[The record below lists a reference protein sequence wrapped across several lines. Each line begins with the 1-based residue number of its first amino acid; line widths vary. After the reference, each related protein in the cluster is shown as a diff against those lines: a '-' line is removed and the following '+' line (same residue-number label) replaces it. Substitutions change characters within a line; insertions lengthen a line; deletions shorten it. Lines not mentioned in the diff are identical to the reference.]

1 MRRFIFALFAI
12 VPVTASSQAA
22 AIPGRD
28 LLTFPIG
35 LTAEAPALA
44 SQTGSGLWNPAT
56 TVLADGKRWRIAAA
70 SLSTPAD
77 VAVSAQLAALATTWR
92 GTTIGVSILHA
103 AVGNLLRTDTDPQSI
118 GDEIPYSTV
127 VLSAVLARRITP
139 NLTVGIAYRH
149 RTGTLDN
156 VSRTASS
163 VDVGVVLDHLT
174 TLDLKVGAST
184 FLAGGL
190 RDVEHTS
197 LLVAADVRVIGK
209 DSARTIRAGYSVQSA
224 HGLMTENFAYAAAR
238 YGIWEARGGPV
249 RTEIFGGTNTR
260 LRLGLAVH
268 YSGYIV
274 GVARE
279 ESAGGLAP
287 TYQFSLST
295 LLR

>member
-1 MRRFIFALFAI
+1 
-12 VPVTASSQAA
+12 V
-22 AIPGRD
+22 
-28 LLTFPIG
+28 
-35 LTAEAPALA
+35 
-44 SQTGSGLWNPAT
+44 
-56 TVLADGKRWRIAAA
+56 
-70 SLSTPAD
+70 SL
-77 VAVSAQLAALATTWR
+77 
-92 GTTIGVSILHA
+92 LHA
-103 AVGNLLRTDTDPQSI
+103 TVGNLLRTDTDPQSL
-118 GDEIPYSTV
+118 GAEIPYSTV
-127 VLSAVLARRITP
+127 VLSASLARRFTP
-139 NLTVGIAYRH
+139 NFSVGIAYRN

-174 TLDLKVGAST
+174 ALDLKVGAST
-184 FLAGGL
+184 FLAGGKP
-190 RDVEHTS
+190 DVEHTS
-197 LLVAADVRVIGK
+197 FLVAADVRLAGNDTAQTV
-209 DSARTIRAGYSVQSA
+209 RVGYSIQSA
-224 HGLMTENFAYAAAR
+224 KGLMTETFAYVTAR

-268 YSGYIV
+268 YAGYTV

>member
-44 SQTGSGLWNPAT
+44 TQTGSGIWNPAT
-56 TVLADGKRWRIAAA
+56 TVLADGNRWRIAAA
-70 SLSTPAD
+70 SLSTPSE
-77 VAVSAQLAALATTWR
+77 VAVTGQLATAATTWK
-92 GTTIGVSILHA
+92 GTTIGASMLRA

-127 VLSAVLARRITP
+127 VLSASLARRFTP
-139 NLTVGIAYRH
+139 NFSLGVAYRS
-149 RTGTLDN
+149 RTGTFDN

-174 TLDLKVGAST
+174 ALDLKFGAAT
-184 FLAGGL
+184 FLAGGKP
-190 RDVEHTS
+190 DIEHTS
-197 LLVAADVRVIGK
+197 LLLAADIRLAGNDTAKTV
-209 DSARTIRAGYSVQSA
+209 RAGYSGQYA
-224 HGLMTENFAYAAAR
+224 KGLMTETFAYATAR

-268 YSGYIV
+268 YAGYIV

>member
-28 LLTFPIG
+28 LLIFPIG

-44 SQTGSGLWNPAT
+44 TQSGSGIWNPAT
-56 TVLADGKRWRIAAA
+56 TLLADGNRWRIAAA

-77 VAVSAQLAALATTWR
+77 VAVSAQLATAAATWK
-92 GTTIGVSILHA
+92 GTTIGVTLLRAS
-103 AVGNLLRTDTDPQSI
+103 VGNILRTDTDPQSI

-127 VLSAVLARRITP
+127 VLSASLARRFSP
-139 NLTVGIAYRH
+139 NFAIGIAYRN

-163 VDVGVVLDHLT
+163 VDIGIVLDHLT
-174 TLDLKVGAST
+174 ALDLKLGAAT
-184 FLAGGL
+184 FLAGGKPE
-190 RDVEHTS
+190 VEHPS
-197 LLVAADVRVIGK
+197 LLLAADVRVVGTDTAK
-209 DSARTIRAGYSVQSA
+209 TVRAGYSVQSA
-224 HGLMTENFAYAAAR
+224 KGLMTENFAYATAR

-268 YSGYIV
+268 YTGYVV

>member
-1 MRRFIFALFAI
+1 MRRFSFALFAI

-44 SQTGSGLWNPAT
+44 TQTGSGIWNPAT
-56 TVLADGKRWRIAAA
+56 TVLADGNRWRIAAA
-70 SLSTPAD
+70 SLSAPTE
-77 VAVSAQLAALATTWR
+77 VAISAQLAAAATTWR
-92 GTTIGVSILHA
+92 GTTIGLSMLHA
-103 AVGNLLRTDTDPQSI
+103 SVGNLLRTDTDPQSI

-127 VLSAVLARRITP
+127 VLSASLARRLTP
-139 NLTVGIAYRH
+139 NFSVGVAYRS
-149 RTGTLDN
+149 RTGTFDH

-174 TLDLKVGAST
+174 ALDLKVGAST
-184 FLAGGL
+184 FLAGGKP
-190 RDVEHTS
+190 DVEHSS
-197 LLVAADVRVIGK
+197 LVVAADVRIVGK
-209 DSARTIRAGYSVQSA
+209 DTAKTVRAGYSVQSA
-224 HGLMTENFAYAAAR
+224 KGLMTENFGYATAR

-268 YSGYIV
+268 YAGYIV

>member
-44 SQTGSGLWNPAT
+44 AQLGSGLWNPAT
-56 TVLADGKRWRIAAA
+56 TLLADGNRWRIAAA

-77 VAVSAQLAALATTWR
+77 VALSAQLAAMALIWK
-92 GTTIGVSILHA
+92 GTTIGVSLLHA
-103 AVGNLLRTDTDPQSI
+103 SIGNLLRTETDPQSF
-118 GDEIPYSTV
+118 GDEVRYGTV
-127 VLSAVLARRITP
+127 MLSASVARRLSP
-139 NLTVGIAYRH
+139 NLSLGVAYRS
-149 RTGTLDN
+149 RTGSLDN

-163 VDVGVVLDHLT
+163 VDVGVIFDHLT
-174 TLDLKVGAST
+174 AFDMTIGAST
-184 FLAGGL
+184 FLAGAKP
-190 RDVEHTS
+190 DVEHTS
-197 LLVAADVRVIGK
+197 LLLAADLRLIGK
-209 DSARTIRAGYSVQSA
+209 DTAKTVRAGYSVQSA
-224 HGLMTENFAYAAAR
+224 NGLMTENFAYATAR

-249 RTEIFGGTNTR
+249 RTEIFGGANTR

-268 YSGYIV
+268 YAGYIV

>member
-44 SQTGSGLWNPAT
+44 TQTGSGIWNPAT
-56 TVLADGKRWRIAAA
+56 TLLSDGNRWRIAAA
-70 SLSTPAD
+70 SLSTPAE
-77 VAVSAQLAALATTWR
+77 VAVSAQLATAATRWR
-92 GTTIGVSILHA
+92 GTTIGVSLLHA
-103 AVGNLLRTDTDPQSI
+103 SVGNLLRTDTDPQSI
-118 GDEIPYSTV
+118 GDEIPYSSV
-127 VLSAVLARRITP
+127 VLSVSLARRFSP
-139 NLTVGIAYRH
+139 NLSIGVAFRN

-163 VDVGVVLDHLT
+163 VDVGVVLDHLSA
-174 TLDLKVGAST
+174 LDLRIGAAT
-184 FLAGGL
+184 FLAGG
-190 RDVEHTS
+190 RPDVEHTS
-197 LLVAADVRVIGK
+197 LLLAADIRLLGK
-209 DSARTIRAGYSVQSA
+209 DTAKTVRAGYSLQSA
-224 HGLMTENFAYAAAR
+224 KGLTTENFAYATAR

-249 RTEIFGGTNTR
+249 RTDIYGGTNTR
-260 LRLGLAVH
+260 LRLGLALH
-268 YSGYIV
+268 YAGYIV